1 MTPLVFRRHFT
12 AWKVPLSAES
22 AKSAEGAVREL
33 WQGGSSCY
41 FGRNSGSSLGWL
53 GRFAVLLTLAF
64 SLTLRVETSLAQV
77 DPASQSSG
85 EVQAVQSAFRVAD
98 IRVEGLQR
106 IAAGSV
112 FAAMPVGVGDVADAR
127 SIRATARSLFATG
140 NFDDIRIGRD
150 GNVLVVVVAERPS
163 ISEITI
169 EGNKAIET
177 EALLEGL
184 KSAGLAVG
192 QVFQRSTLEGMQL
205 ELQRQYV
212 TQGRYDAGIDAEVIP
227 EPRNRVSISIDVD
240 EGTVASIKHVN
251 IVGNEVYSD
260 EELTDVFELKTTGWF
275 SFFTND
281 DKYSREKLT
290 GDLETLTSFYMDR
303 GYLQFN
309 IDSTQVSVSPNK
321 EEVFI
326 TANVTEGEKFT
337 IGEVDLSGD
346 LVLSEADLNR
356 FILVG
361 PGQTFS
367 QQLVT
372 ATEDYLTRRLGN
384 EGYNFAK
391 VTGIPEVNEEDNTV
405 AMKFFIDPGKR
416 TYVRRI
422 SFKGNTRTADEVLRR
437 EMRQME
443 SAPASAAA
451 IEQSR
456 IRLQRLG
463 FFSTAEVETP
473 AVPGHDDLIDVE
485 FTVEEQ
491 TFGSIGASL
500 GFAQQAGLILSLNL
514 QQNNFLGTGKRVGI
528 NLSSSRFQDLYNFSY
543 TNPYFTEDGV
553 SRGFNIFFRSTDLA
567 EVNVASY
574 TTDTFGGSVNFG
586 YPLKETSRL
595 GFSFGLSQTE
605 ITAGRFAV
613 QEIISSPRLLQG
625 VEGFF
630 ESTQLDDGTFAAP
643 EVFQPIDEL
652 PPSALTIPDDL
663 GFLDENGDEYLNWTI
678 TTNWTSSTLN
688 RGQLATR
695 GASQTVALEVAMP
708 GSDLEFYKLTYRGE
722 IFLPIRN
729 QWIMH
734 FRTELGYGDGYG
746 ATTELPF
753 YEHFFAGGFGSVR
766 GFEVN
771 TLGPRATPP
780 SIYDVAAPVTGI
792 DENGNPTEVGGPD
805 GRQFGYRLDPDT
817 GLLDFQTIQQRR
829 RPQPF
834 GGNVLIEGSAELL
847 FPMPFLKDRSRVRS
861 AFFVDVGNVFQTQCG
876 INQVNCFD
884 IDAAELRYSAGIG
897 VTWLSGFGPL
907 TFALAKPLNA
917 GELDREEVFQ
927 FTLGQSF

>member
-1 MTPLVFRRHFT
+1 MRIGALFLALLCGAT
-12 AWKVPLSAES
+12 AYAQ
-22 AKSAEGAVREL
+22 EGSDSNFL
-33 WQGGSSCY
+33 
-41 FGRNSGSSLGWL
+41 
-53 GRFAVLLTLAF
+53 
-64 SLTLRVETSLAQV
+64 
-77 DPASQSSG
+77 
-85 EVQAVQSAFRVAD
+85 VAD

-112 FAAMPVGVGDVADAR
+112 FAAMPIGVGDTASPAAL
-127 SIRATARSLFATG
+127 RATARSLFATG
-140 NFDDIRIGRD
+140 NFDDIRVGRD

-169 EGNKAIET
+169 DGNKAIPT
-177 EALLEGL
+177 EALLDGL

-212 TQGRYDAGIDAEVIP
+212 TQGRYDAGIDTEVIP
-227 EPRNRVSISIDVD
+227 EPRNRVAINIDVD

-251 IVGNEVYSD
+251 VVGNRVFSD
-260 EELTDVFELKTTGWF
+260 EELTDIFELKTTGWL

-290 GDLETLTSFYMDR
+290 GDLENLTSFYMDR

-309 IDSTQVSVSPNK
+309 IDSTQVSVSPSK
-321 EEVFI
+321 EEVYI
-326 TANVTEGEKFT
+326 TANVSEGEKFT
-337 IGEVDLSGD
+337 VSDVGLSGD
-346 LVLSEADLNR
+346 LVLPEADLRR
-356 FILVG
+356 FILVA

-372 ATEDYLTRRLGN
+372 ASEDYITRRLGN
-384 EGYNFAK
+384 EGYNFAT
-391 VTGIPEVNEEDNTV
+391 VTGIPELDEDDNTV
-405 AMKFFIDPGKR
+405 GLKFFVDPGKR

-422 SFKGNTRTADEVLRR
+422 SFKGNSQTADDVLRR

-456 IRLQRLG
+456 VRLQRLG
-463 FFSTAEVETP
+463 FFSNAEVETP

-491 TFGSIGASL
+491 TSGSIGASL

-528 NLSSSRFQDLYNFSY
+528 NLSSSAFQDLYNFSY

-553 SRGFNIFFRSTDLA
+553 SRGFNIFWRSTDLA

-574 TTDTFGGSVNFG
+574 TTDSFGGAINFG
-586 YPLKETSRL
+586 YPIKETARL
-595 GFSFGLSQTE
+595 GFSFGISQTD

-613 QEIISSPRLLQG
+613 QEIVSSPRLLAG
-625 VEGFF
+625 VDGFF
-630 ESTQLDDGTFAAP
+630 ESTLGPDGLYTAP
-643 EVFQPIDEL
+643 EVFLPIEEL
-652 PPSALTIPDDL
+652 PMDALTIPPEP
-663 GFLDENGDEYLNWTI
+663 GFLDENGDSFLNWTI
-678 TTNWTSSTLN
+678 TSSWSSSTLN

-695 GASQTVALEVAMP
+695 GAAQSVALEVAMP

-722 IFLPIRN
+722 IFYPIRN
-729 QWIMH
+729 EWVMH

-771 TLGPRATPP
+771 TLGPRSTPP
-780 SIYDVAAPVTGI
+780 SVYNVERPATMI
-792 DENGNPTEVGGPD
+792 DEDGVPTEIGGPD
-805 GRQFGYRLDPDT
+805 GRQVGYIIDPNTGKLLFDT
-817 GLLDFQTIQQRR
+817 FQNQRR
-829 RPQPF
+829 PPPF
-834 GGNVLIEGSAELL
+834 GGNVLIEGTAELI

-861 AFFVDVGNVFQTQCG
+861 ALFFDVGNVFQTQCG
-876 INQVNCFD
+876 SVQLNCFEPD
-884 IDAAELRYSAGIG
+884 FGELRYSAGLG

-907 TFALAKPLNA
+907 TFAIATPLNA
-917 GELDREEVFQ
+917 GPADREEVFQ